1 MTQLIPFIVVLC
13 GMAGVMSA
21 AWVVQLG
28 TRNAG
33 WVDVF
38 WTFGTGA
45 ACIIAALWPD
55 GMGPAGAASGARQ
68 VLVAVLVGV
77 WSIRLGGYIATRV
90 ASDPH
95 EDKRYAGFRTE
106 WGGDFQRNMYVLCIV
121 QAPAAALLS
130 LSIFTASHGG
140 AAQLGIRD
148 LLGALVLIAGIVG
161 EGIAD
166 DQMRRFRKTA
176 SHGSVMDKGLWGW
189 SRHPNYFFEWM
200 VWLAYPVI
208 VFDAAIPWAWLSLV
222 APVMMF
228 LLLRFGTGVP
238 ALEKTMLASRGD
250 KFRDYQNRVS
260 AFFPLPPKAG
270 VAKSAPSKGSST

>member
-1 MTQLIPFIVVLC
+1 MMPFIVVLF
-13 GMAGVMSA
+13 GMAAVMSV
-21 AWVVQLG
+21 AWVIQLG
-28 TRNAG
+28 TRNGG

-45 ACIIAALWPD
+45 ACIVAALWPD
-55 GMGPAGAASGARQ
+55 GVGPSGAASDARQ

-77 WSIRLGGYIATRV
+77 WSIRLGSYIATRV
-90 ASDPH
+90 LGDAH

-106 WGGDFQRNMYVLCIV
+106 WGGDFERNMYVLCIV

-130 LSIFTASHGG
+130 LSIYAASHGG
-140 AAQLGIRD
+140 ASELGLRD
-148 LLGALVLIAGIVG
+148 LFGALVLIAGIIG
-161 EGIAD
+161 EGVAD

-176 SHGSVMDKGLWGW
+176 SQGSVMDRGLWSW

-208 VFDAAIPWAWLSLV
+208 VLDISTPWTWLSLV

-238 ALEKTMLASRGD
+238 TLEKTMLASRGE

-260 AFFPLPPKAG
+260 AFFPLPPRHG
-270 VAKSAPSKGSST
+270 PPKGSST